1 MNKIVKNWVATS
13 NYDMQTADAMYKTG
27 RYLYDDKMAKATPKI
42 RSIINRYIKNLRDMG
57 VPVERVFL
65 FGSHA
70 SLEAGEESDVDL
82 AVVSPLFDVSPL
94 FERMSLWDRA
104 GYLGKAAWDIPYP
117 MDVLGFAP
125 SQVRKATPG
134 TLLNHIL
141 KHGIEITR

>member
-1 MNKIVKNWVATS
+1 
-13 NYDMQTADAMYKTG
+13 
-27 RYLYDDKMAKATPKI
+27 MAKAAPKI
-42 RSIINRYIKNLRDMG
+42 SGIIHRYIKNLRDMG

-82 AVVSPLFDVSPL
+82 AVVSPLF
-94 FERMSLWDRA
+94 ERMSLWDRA
-104 GYLGKAAWDIPYP
+104 GYLGKAAWDIPYQ
-117 MDVLGFAP
+117 MDALGFAP